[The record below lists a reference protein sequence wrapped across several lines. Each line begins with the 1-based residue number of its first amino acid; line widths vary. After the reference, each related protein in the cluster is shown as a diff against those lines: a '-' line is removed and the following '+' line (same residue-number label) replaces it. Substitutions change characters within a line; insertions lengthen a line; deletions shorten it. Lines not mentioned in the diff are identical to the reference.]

1 MLTPEDGSADL
12 IRALNNRLVALSF
25 HIREYYWID
34 MKKLNEIY
42 RYKTEEYSYDAVNKF
57 NIYPDQIPPW
67 LVEFMPHIGGY
78 LIGNLQPAHMDFR
91 FFSLGN
97 LWSVVSS
104 LATVD
109 QSHAI
114 LDLIEAKWAELV
126 ADMPLKICYPALEGQ
141 EWRIITG
148 SDPKNTYCHYF
159 NCHEVI
165 FIFLTSAFSNY
176 LILPPNL
183 DFIFCYSPW
192 SYHNGG
198 SWPTLLWQVSYY
210 GIYEFH

>member
-1 MLTPEDGSADL
+1 MFNVLQALFYSALLCAREMLAPEDGSADL

-34 MKKLNEIY
+34 MRKLNEIY

-57 NIYPDQIPPW
+57 NIYPDQIPSW
-67 LVEFMPHIGGY
+67 LVEFMPIKGGY

-97 LWSVVSS
+97 LWSIVSS
-104 LATVD
+104 LATAD

-114 LDLIEAKWAELV
+114 LDLIEAKWSELV
-126 ADMPLKICYPALEGQ
+126 AGMPFKICYPALEGQ

-148 SDPKNTYCHYF
+148 SDPKNT
-159 NCHEVI
+159 
-165 FIFLTSAFSNY
+165 
-176 LILPPNL
+176 
-183 DFIFCYSPW
+183 
-192 SYHNGG
+192 
-198 SWPTLLWQVSYY
+198 
-210 GIYEFH
+210 

>member
-34 MKKLNEIY
+34 MKRLNEIY

-57 NIYPDQIPPW
+57 NIYPDQISPW
-67 LVEFMPHIGGY
+67 LVEWMPNKGGY

-104 LATVD
+104 MATEE

-114 LDLIEAKWAELV
+114 LDLIEAKWSDLV
-126 ADMPLKICYPALEGQ
+126 AEMPLKICYPALEGQ
-141 EWRIITG
+141 EWQIITG
-148 SDPKNTYCHYF
+148 SDPKNTYR
-159 NCHEVI
+159 I
-165 FIFLTSAFSNY
+165 
-176 LILPPNL
+176 
-183 DFIFCYSPW
+183 
-192 SYHNGG
+192 
-198 SWPTLLWQVSYY
+198 
-210 GIYEFH
+210 